1 MLYGYPWMSFSINL
15 FWWQSVWV
23 VVLIFLNRIS
33 INDEF
38 LMYVP
43 NFFIYRIFYVVCFLK
58 IHCKCTSTH
67 SMIHHIC
74 FVAGTWADSDNLVYN
89 VYFDGSFDI
98 YCFCP
103 AVICEQYDLCT
114 KTYMDISIYPLFY
127 LKMQLYIFIAKNS
140 PLIPICS

>member
-23 VVLIFLNRIS
+23 VVLMFLNRIS

-43 NFFIYRIFYVVCFLK
+43 NFFIYKIFYVVCFLK

-74 FVAGTWADSDNLVYN
+74 FVAVEHGRIQITWFIMFTLMV
-89 VYFDGSFDI
+89 VLI
-98 YCFCP
+98 YIASVLLWFVNNMIYVP
-103 AVICEQYDLCT
+103 KPIWIYQY
-114 KTYMDISIYPLFY
+114 ILFFIWRCS
-127 LKMQLYIFIAKNS
+127 YIFLERKIAH
-140 PLIPICS
+140 